1 MRIWLDAHL
10 LPLLAAWITQNF
22 GIDAAALRDL
32 GLERAR
38 DRDIFD
44 AARRTDVVLIT
55 KDADFVAILER
66 LGPPPRVI
74 WLTCGN
80 TTNANLK
87 LLLGHNL
94 RQSIEPLER
103 GEPLVELG

>member
-10 LPLLAAWITQNF
+10 SPLLAAWITQNF

-94 RQSIEPLER
+94 RQSIEALER